1 MIIDSKNNIE
11 IQIDILDDEA
21 RNKLQKIKNLLMEIK
36 EIDNGFSLNNV
47 LEVDEDTVLIIS
59 TDLSYKKKNI
69 DFIEKDLK
77 KRIGIKCV
85 LIPRGIRIEKAIKNK
100 INYEKRVEYIT
111 ETSYTDGQVVN
122 ETMIQYK

>member
-59 TDLSYKKKNI
+59 TDLSYNKKNI

-85 LIPRGIRIEKAIKNK
+85 LIPRGIRIKKKKKNK
-100 INYEKRVEYIT
+100 INYEKRVDYIT